1 MATKK
6 NKLLIAAGIILV
18 LLLVGLTVLLI
29 SEKKTNSELI
39 QGFELEKEDLEN
51 EYSSFAKQYDELQMT
66 ISNDSLA
73 QLLEKEQIKT
83 HRLLEE
89 LKTVKSSNA
98 LEIRRLKNELSTLRK
113 VMVSYINQIDSLNKV
128 TQQQRIVID
137 EVTKKYNTASRQINT
152 LAQEK
157 KQLNQKVS
165 LAAQLDVTNIWMKA
179 RNKRDRDAKKLKD
192 AVKFQIGFTIVK
204 NITAQTGDRT
214 LFIRITKPDQSV
226 LTKDA
231 NLTFKYE
238 NRELPFS
245 IKKYIEYDGEEQ
257 GIVVY
262 WDIEEFLY
270 AGTYR
275 VDVFADATLIGS
287 QSFNFDK

>member
-6 NKLLIAAGIILV
+6 NKLLIATGIILV

>member
-231 NLTFKYE
+231 SLTFKYE